1 MNKKPIV
8 NLHRFQLDKIKGNY
22 LIKFGAYVLILIGLW
37 IWYQNQMN
45 AKAEI
50 KKSSIQTRKDSKEVE
65 LKNFE
70 IEP

>member
-50 KKSSIQTRKDSKEVE
+50 KKSSIKTRKDSKEVE

>member
-8 NLHRFQLDKIKGNY
+8 NLHRFQSDKIKGNY
-22 LIKFGAYVLILIGLW
+22 LIKFGVYVLILIGLW

-65 LKNFE
+65 LNNFE